1 MSEEQKQN
9 NIEEKAEM
17 TELQKCEA
25 QRDEYLAGW
34 QRAKADFI
42 NYKKEEMVRLEEF
55 ARYQNADLVMELV
68 RVLDSFDLGIAALE
82 KKGGVDRGVYMIRA
96 QLEDLLKQRGLQ
108 RIVVKPGDKF
118 DPAIAETVAEVE
130 SDVPAGNV
138 VEEIEAGYKLYD
150 KILRPARVKI
160 SKGQTK

>member
-96 QLEDLLKQRGLQ
+96 QL
-108 RIVVKPGDKF
+108 
-118 DPAIAETVAEVE
+118 
-130 SDVPAGNV
+130 
-138 VEEIEAGYKLYD
+138 
-150 KILRPARVKI
+150 
-160 SKGQTK
+160 